1 MFPWCHSVSVPVIQ
15 YTHKKVTSVKSS
27 TWTFSLR
34 PDQPV
39 LQPPDLITSSWCD
52 KPVVLLQN
60 PLPSLQLKLHSHE
73 RWCLILLLLSTFPSF
88 PFPNCCSQ
96 VSQSALAPSLTA
108 LHHSA
113 VPCISHRA
121 IVPWLFFLRMFWS
134 LTPQRRFL
142 SSLGAPSPVLHSL
155 SVPKQAGE
163 ALPAGNSDAW
173 AVLSSRINHQSNWW
187 FYPFQINFF
196 HLHMLYCPPSL
207 ADNQWIIVALHQIF
221 NHSNR

>member
-121 IVPWLFFLRMFWS
+121 IVPWLFCSEDVLVSYTTKEIPLFPWCSKSCPSF
-134 LTPQRRFL
+134 PL
-142 SSLGAPSPVLHSL
+142 SAQTSWRSTSSREQWCMSYPLFQNQPPIKLV
-155 SVPKQAGE
+155 
-163 ALPAGNSDAW
+163 
-173 AVLSSRINHQSNWW
+173 VLSI
-187 FYPFQINFF
+187 P
-196 HLHMLYCPPSL
+196 
-207 ADNQWIIVALHQIF
+207 D
-221 NHSNR
+221 